1 MSSTAE
7 AEGNV
12 EASASVSVSVSASE
26 LKRDNGLQS
35 RCFCSQR
42 NRVDDT
48 PESNPAV
55 AAEEYTVG
63 WVYALPLEM
72 AAAKGMFDRVH
83 PNLPQQNSADHNN
96 YILGQVGQHEVV
108 IACLPAGI
116 YGTTTAATVAKD
128 FMRTF
133 QSIRFGLMVGIGGGV
148 PSPTH
153 DIRLG
158 DVVVGQPTGVY
169 GGVVQYDRDA
179 TCAQYDHEQ
188 TVHRE
193 TRDDT
198 DSEIHYGA
206 IASGNQVIKHGET
219 RDRLSKE
226 LGSLCFEM
234 EAAGLQNFPC
244 LVIRGISDY
253 ADSHKNNMWQGYA
266 AATAT
271 AFAKEL
277 LFIISPVRVLQEKP
291 VPQLVSIAK
300 EQLQVSAQHLEVS
313 TDSLAEHRRTKYEV
327 CS

>member
-1 MSSTAE
+1 
-7 AEGNV
+7 
-12 EASASVSVSVSASE
+12 
-26 LKRDNGLQS
+26 
-35 RCFCSQR
+35 
-42 NRVDDT
+42 VDDT

-169 GGVVQYDRDA
+169 GGVVQYDRGK
-179 TCAQYDHEQ
+179 TAQK
-188 TVHRE
+188 
-193 TRDDT
+193 
-198 DSEIHYGA
+198 G
-206 IASGNQVIKHGET
+206 K
-219 RDRLSKE
+219 
-226 LGSLCFEM
+226 F
-234 EAAGLQNFPC
+234 
-244 LVIRGISDY
+244 
-253 ADSHKNNMWQGYA
+253 
-266 AATAT
+266 
-271 AFAKEL
+271 
-277 LFIISPVRVLQEKP
+277 
-291 VPQLVSIAK
+291 
-300 EQLQVSAQHLEVS
+300 
-313 TDSLAEHRRTKYEV
+313 RRTGLLDTPP
-327 CS
+327 